1 MRWLQPNLEEV
12 RRLIW
17 GRIELAVSHAG
28 ARAHDLDLSGTKLP
42 LVAHAILVRQRSGD
56 YVAENFHVSVRVR
69 REAAACC
76 DVVFVDDTQRSKPHG
91 FGIVIISEREG
102 MSGVEPTEVRVASA
116 GGFVERKHSASLDA
130 ASEALNGE
138 GNVQLACERGEE
150 G

>member
-1 MRWLQPNLEEV
+1 MRWLQPDLEEV
-12 RRLIW
+12 CGVFW

-69 REAAACC
+69 REAATRCNM
-76 DVVFVDDTQRSKPHG
+76 VFVDDTQRSKPHG

-130 ASEALNGE
+130 VSEALNGE
-138 GNVQLACERGEE
+138 GNVQLARERGEE

>member
-1 MRWLQPNLEEV
+1 MRWLQPDLEEV
-12 RRLIW
+12 CGVFW

-91 FGIVIISEREG
+91 FGIVIISEGEG

-150 G
+150 D